1 MSTKAKRREDL
12 VRTARDLAYTG
23 NYRSYKTIELELRGE
38 HPADARHFFR
48 DRRRRE
54 EIDEICQDT
63 LKGDAAPVA

>member
-23 NYRSYKTIELELRGE
+23 KYRSYKSIELDLRGE

-54 EIDEICQDT
+54 EIDEICQDAI
-63 LKGDAAPVA
+63 KVDAAPGA

>member
-23 NYRSYKTIELELRGE
+23 KYRSYKSIELELRGE

-54 EIDEICQDT
+54 EIDKICQDPMRR
-63 LKGDAAPVA
+63 DPAPVA